1 MENNAIVI
9 SNVGME
15 GEYVGPLIP
24 DRAYGYFYNNDYLRV
39 RCSSL

>member
-24 DRAYGYFYNNDYLRV
+24 DRAYGYFKTMIIK
-39 RCSSL
+39 SEI